1 MKRALILLGLGLA
14 SACSAQSARVELIVS
29 GDYVVTQDDANAVI
43 RDGAVAVDKG
53 RIVAVGPAKDIRA
66 KYRGATT
73 LDGRD
78 RVVLPGLV
86 NGHTHAA
93 MSLFRGVSDD
103 IELIDWLRKYMFPL
117 EVRFVDADFVRVGT
131 ELACWEMIRGGTT
144 TFLDMYYFPDA
155 VAKAV
160 EGCGL
165 RVLVAPTVID
175 QKSPDASDAEDSLRK
190 AEDFVKRWK
199 GRNNR
204 IMPMISAH
212 ALYTVKPERLRE
224 IVGRARALG
233 VPMGIHLAESKYEVE
248 HSQQNYGATPITVLE
263 SIGFFSGGTTVG
275 AHVIYPTP
283 AEIEILVKHR
293 VGAIHNPS
301 SNMKISSGI
310 APVTA
315 MLKAGVPVGIGTD
328 GPATNN
334 DLDMFEEMR
343 LAAFLAKVA
352 TMDPKVVPAPTAL
365 RMATRGGAEALG
377 LGDEIGALMPGR
389 RADLIQVSL
398 DDAQLQ
404 PLYDVISHL
413 VYVAD
418 ASHVS
423 TVVVDGKVV
432 MRDRKI
438 LTLDTARVKKEAG
451 AIAAKIRAAV
461 AESR

>member
-1 MKRALILLGLGLA
+1 MRALLLLA
-14 SACSAQSARVELIVS
+14 AGVLAPACGAATRVDLVAF

-43 RDGAVAVDKG
+43 RNGAVAVDKG
-53 RIVAVGPAKDIRA
+53 RIVAVGPAKDIRVS
-66 KYRGATT
+66 YRGATT
-73 LDGRD
+73 LEGHD

-86 NGHTHAA
+86 NGHGHAA

-117 EVRFVDADFVRVGT
+117 EVRFVDAGFGRVGT

-165 RVLVAPTVID
+165 RALVAPTVID
-175 QKSPDASDAEDSLRK
+175 QKSPDATDAEDSLRK
-190 AEDFVKRWK
+190 AEDFVRRWK

-204 IMPMISAH
+204 ILPMVSAH

-233 VPMGIHLAESKYEVE
+233 VPMGIHLAESKYEIE

-263 SIGFFSGGTTVG
+263 SIGFFTGGTTVG
-275 AHVIYPTP
+275 AHVIYPTQG
-283 AEIEILVKHR
+283 EIEILAKHR

-310 APVTA
+310 APITA

-343 LAAFLAKVA
+343 LAAYLAKVA
-352 TMDPKVVPAPTAL
+352 TMDPKVIPAPTAL

-377 LGDEIGALMPGR
+377 LGNEIGALMPGR

-418 ASHVS
+418 ASHVA
-423 TVVVDGKVV
+423 TVVVDGKLV
-432 MRDRKI
+432 MRERRI
-438 LTLDTARVKKEAG
+438 LTLDTARVRKESA

-461 AESR
+461 AETEK